1 MHGFEAGFSRYS
13 HFDKDYSLLVGLFFG
28 AFARNFNYAIPGAEF
43 NPRSSGDL
51 TSNTAVSREFDF
63 TGSVPILLEKR
74 WIGNKNGFWDLDIGL
89 TIRYTP
95 YVEETEDHI
104 WTDSSNGHHPYL
116 HLQLTINDRKAP
128 WLNYNVGGGYS
139 WILKNNNL
147 FRTSLVTSLSF
158 TSFVKG
164 TYQFTI
170 RNQPVVEGAYEFKG
184 SYIGLSLSYVLT
196 RSNR

>member
-1 MHGFEAGFSRYS
+1 MNGNSSTKTWIVLLLPLLFQQISVHCQTQWKDLDRIFSHAHYGFTLIPFLDQKASITKNIDKYWIHSTIMHGFEAGFTRYS

-104 WTDSSNGHHPYL
+104 WTDSSNGHHPY
-116 HLQLTINDRKAP
+116 
-128 WLNYNVGGGYS
+128 
-139 WILKNNNL
+139 
-147 FRTSLVTSLSF
+147 
-158 TSFVKG
+158 
-164 TYQFTI
+164 
-170 RNQPVVEGAYEFKG
+170 
-184 SYIGLSLSYVLT
+184 
-196 RSNR
+196 